1 MGEIRVI
8 KIQKAR
14 KMKYNNAEGVTIMK
28 LPKTGKKNPK
38 CNNWRGIT
46 LILTFSRMFNRVL
59 LDRVKL
65 HVNG

>member
-1 MGEIRVI
+1 
-8 KIQKAR
+8 
-14 KMKYNNAEGVTIMK
+14 MKYNNVEGVTIMK
-28 LPKTGKKNPK
+28 LPKTDKNPE

-46 LILTFSRMFNRVL
+46 LILTFSIMFNRVL

>member
-1 MGEIRVI
+1 
-8 KIQKAR
+8 
-14 KMKYNNAEGVTIMK
+14 MKYNNAEGVTIMK
-28 LPKTGKKNPK
+28 LPKTGKKPK

>member
-1 MGEIRVI
+1 MEEIRVI
-8 KIQKAR
+8 IIQKAR
-14 KMKYNNAEGVTIMK
+14 KMKYNNVEGVTIMK
-28 LPKTGKKNPK
+28 LPKTDKNPE

-46 LILTFSRMFNRVL
+46 LILTFSIMFNRVL